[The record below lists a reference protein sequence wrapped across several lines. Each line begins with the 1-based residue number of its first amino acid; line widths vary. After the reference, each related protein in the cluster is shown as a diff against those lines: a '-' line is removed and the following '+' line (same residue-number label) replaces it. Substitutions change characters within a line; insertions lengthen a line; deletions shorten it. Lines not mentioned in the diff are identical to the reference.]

1 MLKLHRKIV
10 RRTYQCDMPGCRNR
24 VNELNSR
31 RADASS
37 NPMHICNQCVIDLF
51 RERGLSLGEEPT
63 AERGALEVNGG
74 AEAVVAS
81 ILTVPDE
88 IDTFDPGAGLP
99 EIHPPAE
106 EEPKKEAE
114 PKKAPKTA
122 RKPSGSTKTGGKRKT
137 EGKV

>member
-37 NPMHICNQCVIDLF
+37 NPMHICDQCVIDLF
-51 RERGLSLGEEPT
+51 RERGLSLGEEP
-63 AERGALEVNGG
+63 

-88 IDTFDPGAGLP
+88 VDTFDPTAGLP

-106 EEPKKEAE
+106 EKPKEEPVPVKEE
-114 PKKAPKTA
+114 KAPKAA
-122 RKPSGSTKTGGKRKT
+122 RKPANATKTGSKRKTGGKA
-137 EGKV
+137 

>member
-24 VNELNSR
+24 INELNSR

-37 NPMHICNQCVIDLF
+37 NPLHICDQCVIDLF

-81 ILTVPDE
+81 IITVPDE
-88 IDTFDPGAGLP
+88 VDTFDPTAGLP

-106 EEPKKEAE
+106 EAKKEE
-114 PKKAPKTA
+114 DAPKTA
-122 RKPSGSTKTGGKRKT
+122 RKPANATKTGGKRKT
-137 EGKV
+137 GGKA

>member
-24 VNELNSR
+24 INELDSR
-31 RADASS
+31 RADVSS
-37 NPMHICNQCVIDLF
+37 NPMHICDQCVIDLF
-51 RERGLSLGEEPT
+51 RDRGLSLGDNT

-88 IDTFDPGAGLP
+88 ADTFDPTAGLP

-106 EEPKKEAE
+106 PKKEE
-114 PKKAPKTA
+114 TAPKAA
-122 RKPSGSTKTGGKRKT
+122 RKPAGGAKTGSKRKTGGKA
-137 EGKV
+137 